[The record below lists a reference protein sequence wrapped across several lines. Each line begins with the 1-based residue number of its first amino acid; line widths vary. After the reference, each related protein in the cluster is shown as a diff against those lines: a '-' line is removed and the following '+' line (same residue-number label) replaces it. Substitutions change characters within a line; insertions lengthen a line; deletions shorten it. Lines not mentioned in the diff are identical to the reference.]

1 MHTCWILFFDTYAYS
16 ILQMVLFNV
25 AFFGTGNFAS
35 IASFEISSVYRF
47 ITIFSVRTGISVF
60 IIFVNKIVVYILF
73 NIFIT
78 Y

>member
-1 MHTCWILFFDTYAYS
+1 MLFFDTYAYS